1 MKSKEDGMK
10 PTAFFLTALACLSFS
25 VAPFAGAA
33 KAELRLSLDEAIQ
46 YALAHNRDLA
56 KGELSLKGGQL
67 AVDSAKSAFDLRV
80 IPSTQLS
87 ADSSSERTWMTGVR
101 GSKMLVN
108 GISASVNPSMG
119 EWGGTPYS
127 MVSVGLDM
135 PLLRGLGRE
144 YAMAGVDA
152 SLYALQ
158 SAQLAYYAQQVSI
171 VLRTVQSVYD
181 IVQRHEQINLLTGQE
196 KLLKHHLEIV
206 KIKERAGL
214 AEAMDAYR
222 AEIRVKTL
230 EDDVTVRRQELADA
244 LGELKKLLAI
254 PQKGVVTISAPLD
267 YAPFVIK
274 SDEAMAIAMK
284 NRIDVLQS
292 QRQEKE
298 SERQLRL
305 AKNNLLPQLNLQ
317 LNYNRSGNNRS
328 FDLDQE
334 TWLATVTSDN
344 DLFRT
349 AEKNAYQQQLLQYQ
363 GMKLDQETLRENV
376 SQEVRSEIG
385 NIDKHRQ
392 RIALLEE
399 QLRQTHGKMLLAESK
414 FRNGMADNFA
424 LLEAQEQMQRAR
436 TELFAERIAAIVG
449 LYRFR
454 SVLGTLLAREDGER

>member
-1 MKSKEDGMK
+1 MK
-10 PTAFFLTALACLSFS
+10 PTAFFLATLLCLLFGA
-25 VAPFAGAA
+25 APPAGATA
-33 KAELRLSLDEAIQ
+33 PELHLSLDEAIQ

-56 KGELSLKGGQL
+56 KGELNLKGSQL
-67 AVDSAKSAFDLRV
+67 AVDSAKSTFDLKV
-80 IPSTQLS
+80 MPSTQLS
-87 ADSSSERTWMTGVR
+87 ADSTSERTWLVGAR
-101 GSKMLVN
+101 GSKMLSN
-108 GISASVNPSMG
+108 GVTASLSPTVG
-119 EWGGTPYS
+119 EWGGVPYS
-127 MVSVGLDM
+127 LVSAGLDV
-135 PLLRGLGRE
+135 PLLRGFGKE

-158 SAQLAYYAQQVSI
+158 SARLAYYTQQVSV

-181 IVQRHEQINLLTGQE
+181 IVQRNAQIDLLTEQE

-206 KIKERAGL
+206 RIKERAGL

-222 AEIRVKTL
+222 AEIRVKSL
-230 EDDVTVRRQELADA
+230 EDDLTVRRQELADA

-254 PQKGVVTISAPLD
+254 PQAGLVTIDAPLD
-267 YAPFVIK
+267 YAPLTIK

-292 QRQEKE
+292 QRLEKE

-317 LNYNRSGNNRS
+317 LNYNLSGNNRNFS
-328 FDLDQE
+328 LDQE

-376 SQEVRSEIG
+376 SQEVRSELG

-399 QLRQTHGKMLLAESK
+399 QLRQTRGKMLLAESK

-436 TELFAERIAAIVG
+436 TELFAERVTAIVG

-454 SVLGTLLAREDGER
+454 SVLGTLLAREDGNGS

>member
-1 MKSKEDGMK
+1 MKRGMK
-10 PTAFFLTALACLSFS
+10 PAVVFLTGLVCLLLAAVPSPS
-25 VAPFAGAA
+25 AA
-33 KAELRLSLDEAIQ
+33 ASELHLTLDEAIQ

-56 KGELSLKGGQL
+56 KGELNLKGSQL
-67 AVDSAKSAFDLRV
+67 SVDSAKSAFDLKV
-80 IPSTQLS
+80 VPSTQLS
-87 ADSSSERTWMTGVR
+87 ADSSSERTWLVGAR
-101 GSKMLVN
+101 GSKMLAN
-108 GISASVNPSMG
+108 GVTASVRPAVG
-119 EWGGTPYS
+119 EWAGVPYS
-127 MVSVGLDM
+127 LVSVGLDM
-135 PLLRGLGRE
+135 PLLRGLGKE

-152 SLYALQ
+152 SLYSLQ
-158 SAQLAYYAQQVSI
+158 SARLAQYGQQVSV

-181 IVQRHEQINLLTGQE
+181 IVQRNAQIDLLAEQE

-222 AEIRVKTL
+222 AEIRVKSL
-230 EDDVTVRRQELADA
+230 EDDLTVRRQDLADA
-244 LGELKKLLAI
+244 LGSLKTLLAI
-254 PQKGVVTISAPLD
+254 PQAGAVTISAPLD
-267 YAPFVIK
+267 YAPFTVK
-274 SDEAMAIAMK
+274 TDEAIAIAMK
-284 NRIDVLQS
+284 NRIDVEQSKRLQ
-292 QRQEKE
+292 QEN
-298 SERQLRL
+298 ERQLRL

-317 LNYNRSGNNRS
+317 LNYNLSGDNRN
-328 FDLDQE
+328 FDLNEE

-363 GMKLDQETLRENV
+363 AMKLDQETLKENV
-376 SQEVRSEIG
+376 SQEVRSELG

-392 RIALLEE
+392 RIVLLEE

-436 TELFAERIAAIVG
+436 TDLFAERVAAIVG

-454 SVLGTLLAREDGER
+454 SALGTLLTREDGDGS

>member
-1 MKSKEDGMK
+1 MKA
-10 PTAFFLTALACLSFS
+10 TAFFLTTIACLLFGVVS
-25 VAPFAGAA
+25 FAGT
-33 KAELRLSLDEAIQ
+33 KAPELHLSLDEAIQ

-56 KGELSLKGGQL
+56 KGELNVKGSQL
-67 AVDSAKSAFDLRV
+67 AVDSAKSAFDLKV
-80 IPSTQLS
+80 VPSTQLS
-87 ADSSSERTWMTGVR
+87 ADSSSSGKTWLVGAR
-101 GSKMLVN
+101 GSKML
-108 GISASVNPSMG
+108 ASGVTASLSPSVG
-119 EWGGTPYS
+119 ELGGTPYS
-127 MVSVGLDM
+127 LVSVGLDV
-135 PLLRGLGRE
+135 PLLRGLGKE

-158 SAQLAYYAQQVSI
+158 SAQSAYYAQQVSI

-181 IVQRHEQINLLTGQE
+181 IAQRNMQLDLLDEQE
-196 KLLKHHLEIV
+196 KLLRHHLEIV

-222 AEIRVKTL
+222 AEIRVKSL
-230 EDDVTVRRQELADA
+230 QDDLTVRRQELADA

-254 PQKGVVTISAPLD
+254 PQAGVVTITAPLD
-267 YAPFVIK
+267 YAPFAIK
-274 SDEAMAIAMK
+274 GDEAMTIAMK

-292 QRQEKE
+292 QRLERE

-317 LNYNRSGNNRS
+317 LNYNLSGNNRD
-328 FDLDQE
+328 FDLDQK

-376 SQEVRSEIG
+376 SQEVRSELG
-385 NIDKHRQ
+385 NIDKHRE

-399 QLRQTHGKMLLAESK
+399 QLRQTRGKMLLAESK

-436 TELFAERIAAIVG
+436 TELFAERVAAIVG

-454 SVLGTLLAREDGER
+454 SVLGTLLAREVGDR